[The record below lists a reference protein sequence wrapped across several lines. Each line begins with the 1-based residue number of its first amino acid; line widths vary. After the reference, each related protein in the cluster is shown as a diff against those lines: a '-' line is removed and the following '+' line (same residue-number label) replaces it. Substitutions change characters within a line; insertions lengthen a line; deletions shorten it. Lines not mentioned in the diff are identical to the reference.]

1 MSDHLLMRT
10 AAGFV
15 GLVPLRWKQSVSG
28 SVQEEYGECGPI
40 LFTSMVWPNLP
51 DKNKEVVSS

>member
-1 MSDHLLMRT
+1 MRT

-15 GLVPLRWKQSVSG
+15 GLVSLRWKQSVSG
-28 SVQEEYGECGPI
+28 SVQEEYGGCGPI

-51 DKNKEVVSS
+51 DKNKEVMSS